1 MKRINIAGSS
11 LITGTALADAVLEF
25 WVIAARLHRLE
36 TADIP
41 FIDDDGS
48 RQRAQLVLCTAA
60 PIWTSTVSS
69 EGPELVDAATLAGI
83 TRRTAELEPGWGLS
97 AVEFDDD

>member
-11 LITGTALADAVLEF
+11 LITGTALADAVFEF
-25 WVIAARLHRLE
+25 WVVAARLHRLE

-48 RQRAQLVLCTAA
+48 QQRARLVLCSAV
-60 PIWTSTVSS
+60 PIWISTVSS
-69 EGPELVDAATLAGI
+69 AGRELVDASALAAI